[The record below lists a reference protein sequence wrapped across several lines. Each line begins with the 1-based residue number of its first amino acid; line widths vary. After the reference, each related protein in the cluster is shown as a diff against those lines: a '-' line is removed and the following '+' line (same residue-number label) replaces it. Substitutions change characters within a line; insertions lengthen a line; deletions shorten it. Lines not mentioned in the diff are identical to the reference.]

1 MARILIKQPLRR
13 YTGNLGEHEVEGA
26 TVGEAMRIFGDRYPG
41 IAAKLFRDD
50 GSLRPHII
58 IYLGGRDIR
67 LLDGAETPVGPGSEI
82 KLFAALAGG

>member
-26 TVGEAMRIFGDRYPG
+26 TVGEAMRILGDRYPG
-41 IAAKLFRDD
+41 IAAKLLRDD

-67 LLDGAETPVGPGSEI
+67 LLDGADTPVGPGSEI